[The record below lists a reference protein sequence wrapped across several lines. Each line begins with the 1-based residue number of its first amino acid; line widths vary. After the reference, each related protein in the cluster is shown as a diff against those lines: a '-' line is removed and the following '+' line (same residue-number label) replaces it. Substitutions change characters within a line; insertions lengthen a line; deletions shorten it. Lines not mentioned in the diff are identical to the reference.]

1 MYEFIY
7 YRVRHVMT
15 RSPIVVQP
23 DASLADVES
32 IFESHDF
39 NGLPVTDERSALV
52 GVVTKLDFLKAFVF
66 TPESVV
72 PHYEEILR
80 RPAASVMSTEPRTV
94 DPQMPLTRVLQDM
107 VDTRYKS
114 FPVVE
119 GGRLVGIVAREDVLR
134 GLRRA
139 AAGERPKDDGD
150 ER

>member
-15 RSPIVVQP
+15 RSPVTLRP
-23 DASLADVES
+23 DASLSDVEAV
-32 IFESHDF
+32 FEKHDF
-39 NGLPVTDERSALV
+39 NGIPVVGERGELI

-66 TPESVV
+66 TPESLV

-80 RPAASVMSTEPRTV
+80 RPAETVMTRDPRSV
-94 DPQMPLTRVLQDM
+94 DPEMPLTRVLEDM
-107 VDTRYKS
+107 VSTRFKS

-119 GGRLVGIVAREDVLR
+119 GGRLVGVVAREDVLR

-139 AAGERPKDDGD
+139 AAGERPEEESD

>member
-15 RSPIVVQP
+15 RSPTVI
-23 DASLADVES
+23 ASGATLAEVER

-39 NGLPVTDERSALV
+39 NGLPVVGEDGELV

-66 TPESVV
+66 TADSVV
-72 PHYEEILR
+72 PRYEEILCR
-80 RPAASVMSTEPRTV
+80 RAKTVMTADPRTV
-94 DPQMPLTRVLQDM
+94 DPDLPLTRVLEDM
-107 VDTRYKS
+107 VSTRYKS

-119 GGRLVGIVAREDVLR
+119 DGRLVGVVAREDVLG

-139 AAGERPKDDGD
+139 ASGERPHDEGD